1 MGLTRTAQILWA
13 AGFLEHAALLLV
25 LIVRGRWKTFPVF
38 TALIGF
44 NTFRTILLA
53 LILAIYQSPSSIQ
66 YAYAYWGASF
76 VDLVLQI
83 GIIYELARVV
93 LKPTG
98 TWVQDARRQF
108 LIYGIVGA
116 IIAAAIAYGLNPSSP
131 TTLDFWI
138 EKGELFSAMLTLELF
153 AAMLFASTRL
163 GLVGSSHVMR
173 LGQGWSAWAIV
184 ALLAEGI
191 YSYYGPGW
199 HNDLP
204 DTVRMLVYQCVTIYW
219 IVTLWRP
226 EPERRTLSAE
236 MQAYLDGLH
245 VQLQSELKR
254 VGSIGKQ

>member
-1 MGLTRTAQILWA
+1 MDLTLTAQILWA

-25 LIVRGRWKTFPVF
+25 LIVRKRWRTFPVF

-53 LILAIYQSPSSIQ
+53 VLLAIYKSPSSNQ
-66 YAYAYWGASF
+66 YAYAYWGATF
-76 VDLVLQI
+76 VDLALQI

-93 LKPTG
+93 LTPAG
-98 TWVQDARRQF
+98 TWVQEAKKQF
-108 LIYGIVGA
+108 LAFGIAGA
-116 IIAAAIAYGLNPSSP
+116 VIAAVIAYAIHPSSP

-153 AAMLFASTRL
+153 AAMLFASSRL
-163 GLVGSSHVMR
+163 GLVGRSHVMR
-173 LGQGWSAWAIV
+173 LGQGWSIWAIV

-191 YSYYGPGW
+191 YSHFGPGW

-204 DTVRMLVYQCVTIYW
+204 DTVRILAYQAVTIYW

-226 EPERRTLSAE
+226 EPKRRTLSAE

-254 VGSIGKQ
+254 VGSIEKQ

>member
-1 MGLTRTAQILWA
+1 MGLTLTAQVLWA
-13 AGFLEHAALLLV
+13 AGFLEHAALLFVLLV
-25 LIVRGRWKTFPVF
+25 RRRWRIFPVF

-53 LILAIYQSPSSIQ
+53 LLLVIYKSPSSDQ
-66 YAYAYWGASF
+66 YAFAYWGASF
-76 VDLVLQI
+76 VDLALQI

-98 TWVQDARRQF
+98 TWVLDAKRQF
-108 LIYGIVGA
+108 LIYGIIGA
-116 IIAAAIAYGLNPSSP
+116 VIAAAIAYGINPSSP
-131 TTLDFWI
+131 TTRDFWI

-153 AAMLFASTRL
+153 AAMLFASSRL

-173 LGQGWSAWAIV
+173 LGQGWATWAIV

-191 YSYYGPGW
+191 YSHFGPDW

-204 DTVRMLVYQCVTIYW
+204 DTVRILVYQAVTIYW

-226 EPERRTLSAE
+226 EPKHRTLSAD
-236 MQAYLDGLH
+236 MQAYLDSLH
-245 VQLQSELKR
+245 VQLQSELKH